1 MLAPILPSTVVN
13 PWTGGLLIMH
23 RCTRSAAA
31 FGAVLALALALPTAL
46 HAQHYVVT
54 RDPQHPKVRYAD
66 SLVSLNDRCIV
77 AGNKLNLKVR
87 PVYVSGAPIGFC

>member
-1 MLAPILPSTVVN
+1 MTHRRTR
-13 PWTGGLLIMH
+13 WT
-23 RCTRSAAA
+23 AAS
-31 FGAVLALALALPTAL
+31 GALLALALLTPAAL
-46 HAQHYVVT
+46 HAQRYVHT
-54 RDPQHPKVRYAD
+54 QDAQHPKVRYAD